1 MRHESVRLKAAWICL
16 AIVGVGILAFG
27 VVAAVAPGSG
37 NEQLMRADG
46 VAATGMGLF
55 GLLITLVPFRRGER
69 WAWYVQWFYPVFW
82 IAHLVG
88 GLPPGKDHVHQVVFI
103 ILSLAGLLMPLRVF
117 FPRATTIGTPL
128 SDG

>member
-16 AIVGVGILAFG
+16 LIVGVGILAFG
-27 VVAAVAPGSG
+27 VVAAVFPGSG
-37 NEQLMRADG
+37 NAQLMRADG

-55 GLLITLVPFRRGER
+55 GVLITLVPFRRGER
-69 WAWYVQWFYPVFW
+69 WAWYAQWFYPVFW

-103 ILSLAGLLMPLRVF
+103 VLSLAGLLLPARVF
-117 FPRATTIGTPL
+117 FPRATPTG
-128 SDG
+128 